1 MAAGEGA
8 RQFFT
13 FVILYNV
20 LIPISLY
27 VSVEV
32 VKLAQVYLLHWDLE
46 MFDPVHQDH
55 ARARTSNLNEELG
68 QVRSAVLVGRDGERV
83 VGLVGGFPICLGEG
97 LRVHTHARTYT
108 HTDICST
115 EFRSG

>member
-83 VGLVGGFPICLGEG
+83 VRLVGGFPKCLGEG
-97 LRVHTHARTYT
+97 LRMR
-108 HTDICST
+108 
-115 EFRSG
+115 